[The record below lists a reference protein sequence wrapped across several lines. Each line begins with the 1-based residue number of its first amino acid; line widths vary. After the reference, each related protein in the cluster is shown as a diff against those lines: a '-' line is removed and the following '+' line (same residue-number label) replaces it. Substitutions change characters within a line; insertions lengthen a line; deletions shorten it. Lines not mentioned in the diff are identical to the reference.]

1 MRSTITTNTEHNGI
15 EISFEGKP
23 AASTRD
29 ALKKIGFRW
38 HNARRI
44 WYAKNTPERLEL
56 ARAITDGAE
65 YADNVLSQEQAEKRP
80 AYGKVAVNKYGVR
93 VGDLYRIS
101 WGWEQTNVNFFQVVE
116 LVGKSSVRIRE
127 VYPEIVEEEAVS
139 SMAVDRRYRI
149 PDPGEIL
156 PPADRSSFV
165 ENQEKGDL
173 HRVQVS
179 KYGGD
184 PYIKVGKPGGYQD
197 TARKYDGGVEYVSWY
212 A

>member
-1 MRSTITTNTEHNGI
+1 MTATITTNTEHNGI
-15 EISFEGKP
+15 EISFDSKP
-23 AASTRD
+23 VRATLD

-38 HNARRI
+38 HNVRKI

-65 YADNVLSQEQAEKRP
+65 YAAHILSEEQAEKRP
-80 AYGKVAVNKYGVR
+80 AYGKAAVNKYGVR

-116 LVGKSSVRIRE
+116 LVGASSVRVRE
-127 VYPEIVEEEAVS
+127 VYPEIIEEEAVS
-139 SMAVDRRYRI
+139 GMAANRRYRV
-149 PDPGEIL
+149 PEPGEIL
-156 PPADRSSFV
+156 PPASRSSFV
-165 ENQEKGDL
+165 GDQERGDM

-179 KYGGD
+179 KYGGE
-184 PYIKVGKPGGYQD
+184 PYIKVGRPGGYQD
-197 TARKYDGGVEYVSWY
+197 TAHKYVGGVEYVSWY